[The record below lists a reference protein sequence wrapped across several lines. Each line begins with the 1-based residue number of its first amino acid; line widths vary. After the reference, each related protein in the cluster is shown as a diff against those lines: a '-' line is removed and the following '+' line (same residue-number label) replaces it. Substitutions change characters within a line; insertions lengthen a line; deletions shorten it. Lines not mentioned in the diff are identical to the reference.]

1 MMQRSKQLQRKR
13 SFSNR
18 GINDDD
24 SDDNSPSK
32 KSIQTVLHTFGK
44 ALIDLSKSIKRSD
57 DDDNDVSDDNSDD
70 DDQDDEKNK
79 NQSDCCCSESSSWN
93 EISITKNKDVC
104 CDIQFGA
111 SIVDIE
117 SNLFVTFKTDNRVDG
132 DKNSEVYG
140 STIPGSKAIKY
151 MQMIDTVWWH
161 DCFQYQKTV
170 EPVNFGPKP
179 TIVNY
184 AVDSEECIK
193 TICQS
198 SVTSLSS
205 CMSSIFQDNHDQL
218 LHVVAF
224 ILLNYEPS
232 SNYDFASS
240 SMHQNTTNFFY
251 DLFLFA
257 SLVLVDDDSCAG
269 VISNYLRYYGIYAQ
283 WYEMDTKS
291 LFAHHYYK
299 KIVLFVFKYLQDNLT
314 LSRQRS
320 IQVDMVKY
328 LDKFFKSS

>member
-1 MMQRSKQLQRKR
+1 MMVKFNFLADTLAAKAAEVDAEVIWGPWKTAHPSEDIVVSHIIYSKVGLAVLECSIGCNKKFAMKARTPYSSLKTE
-13 SFSNR
+13 
-18 GINDDD
+18 
-24 SDDNSPSK
+24 SD
-32 KSIQTVLHTFGK
+32 
-44 ALIDLSKSIKRSD
+44 
-57 DDDNDVSDDNSDD
+57 
-70 DDQDDEKNK
+70 
-79 NQSDCCCSESSSWN
+79 
-93 EISITKNKDVC
+93 
-104 CDIQFGA
+104 
-111 SIVDIE
+111 
-117 SNLFVTFKTDNRVDG
+117 
-132 DKNSEVYG
+132 
-140 STIPGSKAIKY
+140 KY

-328 LDKFFKSS
+328 LDKFLNQAN